1 MKIRRK
7 CQCCNNSNLKEIIDL
22 GFHSFADRFIPKNK
36 LKSNDPSYPL
46 ILDFC
51 NKL

>member
-7 CQCCNNSNLKEIIDL
+7 CLCCKNSNLKEIIDL
-22 GFHSFADRFIPKNK
+22 GLHSFADRFIPKNK

-51 NKL
+51 NK